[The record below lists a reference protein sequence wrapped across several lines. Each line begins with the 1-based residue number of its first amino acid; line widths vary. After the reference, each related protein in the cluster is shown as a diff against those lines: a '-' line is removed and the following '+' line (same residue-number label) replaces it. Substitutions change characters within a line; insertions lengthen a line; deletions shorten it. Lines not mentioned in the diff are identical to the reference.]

1 MESPGSMTGS
11 MSRSIERTTRYVI
24 LVSSVILALMITGFI
39 IARIFGVLLPVFY
52 ISIIVL
58 ASLLIISTVLLIYAL
73 LTALRT
79 FATVTDEINPLLTSL
94 QHSVAMISQSLEETT
109 EVVKDT
115 TKSASQTATTISST
129 TRMATQYAVGPGV
142 RAVGFLVGG
151 QQMLRVFLGKGRAR
165 HRYEERRHQQ
175 MELIELNSTS
185 EGE

>member
-1 MESPGSMTGS
+1 MESPRSTTGS
-11 MSRSIERTTRYVI
+11 MSRTIRRINLSLIIISILIV
-24 LVSSVILALMITGFI
+24 ALLITGFI
-39 IARIFGVLLPVFY
+39 FARIFGVLLQVFF

-58 ASLLIISTVLLIYAL
+58 ASLLIVSTVMLIYAL
-73 LTALRT
+73 STALRT
-79 FATVTDEINPLLTSL
+79 FATVTDEINPLLMSL

-129 TRMATQYAVGPGV
+129 TRMATQYAVGPSV

-151 QQMLRVFLGKGRAR
+151 QQMMRVFLGKGRAR
-165 HRYEERRHQQ
+165 RRYEERRQQ
-175 MELIELNSTS
+175 QLELIKLNSTS

>member
-1 MESPGSMTGS
+1 MESPRSVTGPV
-11 MSRSIERTTRYVI
+11 SRTIERTTRYVI
-24 LVSSVILALMITGFI
+24 IISLLVLALMITGFVF
-39 IARIFGVLLPVFY
+39 ARIFGVLLQVFF

-94 QHSVAMISQSLEETT
+94 QHSVEMISQSVEETT

-129 TRMATQYAVGPGV
+129 TRMATQYAAGPSL

-151 QQMLRVFLGKGRAR
+151 QQMVQVFFGKGRAR
-165 HRYEERRHQQ
+165 RRYEDRRQQQ
-175 MELIELNSTS
+175 MKLIESNSS
-185 EGE
+185 SKGE

>member
-1 MESPGSMTGS
+1 MEKPRSLTGS
-11 MSRSIERTTRYVI
+11 MNRSIEKTTRYVI
-24 LVSSVILALMITGFI
+24 LISSVILAFMIAGFVV
-39 IARIFGVLLPVFY
+39 ARIFGVLLPVFY
-52 ISIIVL
+52 VSIIVL

-79 FATVTDEINPLLTSL
+79 FATVTDEINPLLISL
-94 QHSVAMISQSLEETT
+94 QHSVEMVTQSVEETT

-115 TKSASQTATTISST
+115 TKSAAQTATTISST
-129 TRMATQYAVGPGV
+129 ARLATQYAVGPSV

-165 HRYEERRHQQ
+165 RRYEERRQQ
-175 MELIELNSTS
+175 QLELIELNSTS

>member
-1 MESPGSMTGS
+1 MESAVSATRSMNRT
-11 MSRSIERTTRYVI
+11 IERTTRYVI
-24 LVSSVILALMITGFI
+24 LVSAVILALMITGFI
-39 IARIFGVLLPVFY
+39 FARIFGVLLPVFY

-79 FATVTDEINPLLTSL
+79 FATVTDEINPLSTSL
-94 QHSVAMISQSLEETT
+94 QHSVEMLTQSLVDTT

-129 TRMATQYAVGPGV
+129 TRMATQYAVGPSV

-165 HRYEERRHQQ
+165 RRYEDRRQQQ
-175 MELIELNSTS
+175 MELIELNSNS
-185 EGE
+185 KGE

>member
-11 MSRSIERTTRYVI
+11 MNRSIERTTRYVI

-39 IARIFGVLLPVFY
+39 VARILNVLLPVFY

-79 FATVTDEINPLLTSL
+79 FATVTDEINPLLISL
-94 QHSVAMISQSLEETT
+94 QHSVEMISQSVEETT

-129 TRMATQYAVGPGV
+129 TRMATQYAVGPSV

-165 HRYEERRHQQ
+165 RRYEERRQQ
-175 MELIELNSTS
+175 QLELIELNSIS

>member
-1 MESPGSMTGS
+1 MEKPRSLTGS
-11 MSRSIERTTRYVI
+11 MNRSIEKTTRYVI
-24 LVSSVILALMITGFI
+24 LISSVILAFMIAGFVV
-39 IARIFGVLLPVFY
+39 ARIFGVLLPVFY
-52 ISIIVL
+52 VSIIVL

-79 FATVTDEINPLLTSL
+79 FATVTDEINPLLISL
-94 QHSVAMISQSLEETT
+94 QHSVEMVTQSVEETT

-115 TKSASQTATTISST
+115 TKSAAQTANTISST
-129 TRMATQYAVGPGV
+129 ARLATQYAVGPSV

-165 HRYEERRHQQ
+165 RRYEERRQQ
-175 MELIELNSTS
+175 QLELIELNSTS

>member
-1 MESPGSMTGS
+1 
-11 MSRSIERTTRYVI
+11 
-24 LVSSVILALMITGFI
+24 MITGFVFAK
-39 IARIFGVLLPVFY
+39 IAGVLLPVFY

-94 QHSVAMISQSLEETT
+94 QHSVEMVTQSVQETT

-129 TRMATQYAVGPGV
+129 TRIATQYAVGPSV

-151 QQMLRVFLGKGRAR
+151 QQMLRVFVGKGRAR
-165 HRYEERRHQQ
+165 RRYEERRQQ
-175 MELIELNSTS
+175 QLELIELNSNS
-185 EGE
+185 KGE

>member
-1 MESPGSMTGS
+1 MESPRQMTGS
-11 MSRSIERTTRYVI
+11 MNRTIERTTRYVI
-24 LVSSVILALMITGFI
+24 LISAVILAVMIFGFVL
-39 IARIFGVLLPVFY
+39 ARIFGVLLQVFY

-58 ASLLIISTVLLIYAL
+58 ASLLIISTVMLIYAL

-94 QHSVAMISQSLEETT
+94 QHSVEMISQSAEETT

-142 RAVGFLVGG
+142 RAVGFLVSG

-165 HRYEERRHQQ
+165 RRYEERRHQQ
-175 MELIELNSTS
+175 MELIELNSNS
-185 EGE
+185 KGE